1 MSTLSQHSRRL
12 PILLLA
18 IIALMMAALPA
29 SAARATAASD
39 WAAWAI
45 TADFTGGA
53 LHVVYTAYTGTQ
65 APNAQVLASSSQD
78 ITASCSVSGLTFSG
92 DYGVFNGSTII
103 SCPVPSWRDAI
114 RALDPSLAQANSNKV
129 MEVPGGGPL
138 WAAADV
144 ILNPVTS
151 ENPVLDAKELG
162 MTFSL
167 PRTGATAKTKIT
179 VSSGAYISPSWN
191 VDNAAGNRTLIG
203 EDGPVIVAID
213 DAFGWMDFLTNPSWS
228 GYFDGNVVGA
238 RIGYWTEGTGL
249 SHGVQP
255 ANAPYTLKTTAG
267 TVYIGYSPSTGAH
280 FYGKIRSIRFDPG
293 SKGN

>member
-1 MSTLSQHSRRL
+1 MIPRTQHSRRL

-29 SAARATAASD
+29 SAARASVAAD

-45 TADFTGGA
+45 TADFSGGT

-92 DYGVFNGSTII
+92 DYGVFNGSTMIA
-103 SCPVPSWRDAI
+103 CPVPSWHDAI
-114 RALDPSLAQANSNKV
+114 RALDPALAQANNNKV
-129 MEVPGGGPL
+129 TEFPGGGPL
-138 WAAADV
+138 WAAADI
-144 ILNPVTS
+144 ILDPVTS
-151 ENPVLDAKELG
+151 ENPVLDAKDLG

-179 VSSGAYISPSWN
+179 VSSGAYVSPSWN
-191 VDNAAGNRTLIG
+191 VDNAAGNRTLMG

-213 DAFGWMDFLTNPSWS
+213 DALGWLDFLRSPDWENHFNS
-228 GYFDGNVVGA
+228 VAGA
-238 RIGYWTEGTGL
+238 HIGYRTEGASTWQ
-249 SHGVQP
+249 GVQP
-255 ANAPYTLKTTAG
+255 ATAPYTLKTTAG